1 MTWRVIWSPQSQADL
16 LAVGFEVAAS
26 VGRAVVH
33 WTETAEGLTELL
45 GGDLIRIVA
54 PGAGHAIV
62 ELDETRGAFRVL
74 RIRINDQFRIC
85 FRWTKDGPEDVE
97 IVDYH

>member
-16 LAVGFEVAAS
+16 LAVGFEVAAD
-26 VGRAVVH
+26 VGRAVIH

-54 PGAGHAIV
+54 PGTGHAIV
-62 ELDETRGAFRVL
+62 KLDETRGAFQVL
-74 RIRINDQFRIC
+74 RIHADNPLPFVVPLLDEPND
-85 FRWTKDGPEDVE
+85 DED
-97 IVDYH
+97 DD